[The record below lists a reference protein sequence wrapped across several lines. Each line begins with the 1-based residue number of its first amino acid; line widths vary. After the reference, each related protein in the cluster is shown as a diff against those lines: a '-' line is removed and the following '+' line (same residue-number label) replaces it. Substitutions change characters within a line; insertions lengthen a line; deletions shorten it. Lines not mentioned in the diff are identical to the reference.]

1 MIKYFRSRVR
11 GVLRESPELEDPSN
25 IDVMVAT
32 MNGLTDE
39 AWAVGCFFEK
49 VTNRTVVHCDIQIL
63 QCESQPHLK
72 MLPL

>member
-25 IDVMVAT
+25 VDVMVAT

-49 VTNRTVVHCDIQIL
+49 VTN
-63 QCESQPHLK
+63 
-72 MLPL
+72 